1 MFNVEC
7 GPELVALIQHSTFHI
22 QHSTFAFLAWLACQT
37 RSRGSRRNKPP
48 ALKRRHPR
56 SPTSARGCRRAR
68 VPPFQSRL
76 NLLTATA
83 DGALG
88 NQRCGPCP
96 PGRQKAA
103 PPSPVCRPGEPTR
116 EDAAVSRPECTQRVD
131 GEIAFG
137 MNALREPAGLRAR
150 RRARIRRDR
159 DQDQRGRG
167 DHMLHARERDQRDGQ
182 H

>member
-22 QHSTFAFLAWLACQT
+22 QHSTFAFQARLGSERRAANRQKNKTAGFQT
-37 RSRGSRRNKPP
+37 AAPSQPDVGQGVPTRESAAISKPAKPDNRHCRWSLGQP
-48 ALKRRHPR
+48 AL
-56 SPTSARGCRRAR
+56 RA
-68 VPPFQSRL
+68 VP
-76 NLLTATA
+76 A
-83 DGALG
+83 
-88 NQRCGPCP
+88 
-96 PGRQKAA
+96 GRQRAT

-131 GEIAFG
+131 GKIAFG

-167 DHMLHARERDQRDGQ
+167 DHMLHARERDQRDG
-182 H
+182 